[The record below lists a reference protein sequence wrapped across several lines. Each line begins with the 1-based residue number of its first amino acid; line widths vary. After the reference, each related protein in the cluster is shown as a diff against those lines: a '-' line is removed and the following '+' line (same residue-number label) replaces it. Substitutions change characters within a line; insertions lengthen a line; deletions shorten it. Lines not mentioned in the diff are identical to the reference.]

1 MGDRFVD
8 VRYRGLEV
16 GRGLKLRDVS
26 TDGAYL
32 EVPLPMPVGSPIEI
46 ALDDGT
52 RVPAVVAT
60 VHEQVGGS
68 SVPPG
73 MRVRPP
79 SRGEAWWRD
88 QPAPLPVVAAA
99 APVVIDVSAPESSAP
114 VPVPPPASG
123 PVDSA
128 PVVIIE
134 AAPPVDSAGIEAG
147 ASSGAIAVEIA
158 ADAELSG
165 DVSSSGELP
174 AVDDD
179 VSSSGSHPAV
189 GSNGQPKAGR
199 SKRKSSSRKKR
210 NTR

>member
-1 MGDRFVD
+1 
-8 VRYRGLEV
+8 
-16 GRGLKLRDVS
+16 
-26 TDGAYL
+26 
-32 EVPLPMPVGSPIEI
+32 
-46 ALDDGT
+46 
-52 RVPAVVAT
+52 
-60 VHEQVGGS
+60 
-68 SVPPG
+68 

-79 SRGEAWWRD
+79 SRGEVWWRD

-99 APVVIDVSAPESSAP
+99 PVVNDVSAPESSAP
-114 VPVPPPASG
+114 VPVPLQGSG

-134 AAPPVDSAGIEAG
+134 VAPPVDSAGIDAG
-147 ASSGAIAVEIA
+147 ASSSGAIAVEIA

-174 AVDDD
+174 AIDDD

-199 SKRKSSSRKKR
+199 SKRKSGSRKKR